1 MEIITF
7 TFYLDGEN
15 YFSVYSNA
23 SKGVKPEITDDSSL
37 TLQVAE
43 GSQEAFRI
51 LFNKYFD
58 RIYGVAYSLTKSPV
72 VAEDMT
78 QDIFLKIWVKREML
92 TGIQRFDA
100 FLFRVARNHILNEL
114 RNKVKEQ
121 EFTEYLI
128 NFFRET
134 GDNPQQHLIF
144 RELEKVVE
152 EALDKLPPQQ
162 RQIYKLSRE
171 DGLSQ
176 EEISAKLQIS
186 VNTIK
191 QHMNRALKFIR
202 HYYMCYYRIL
212 LLVLFQR
219 TIL

>member
-1 MEIITF
+1 M
-7 TFYLDGEN
+7 
-15 YFSVYSNA
+15 
-23 SKGVKPEITDDSSL
+23 
-37 TLQVAE
+37 VAE
-43 GSQEAFRI
+43 GSEEAFRT

-92 TGIQRFDA
+92 KDILRFDA

-134 GDNPQQHLIF
+134 ADNPQQHLIF

-152 EALDKLPPQQ
+152 EALEKLPPQQ

-176 EEISAKLQIS
+176 EEISEKLQIS

-202 HYYMCYYRIL
+202 HYHMSYYRTL

-219 TIL
+219 ILY

>member
-1 MEIITF
+1 
-7 TFYLDGEN
+7 
-15 YFSVYSNA
+15 
-23 SKGVKPEITDDSSL
+23 VKPEVTDDRQLSSM
-37 TLQVAE
+37 VAD
-43 GSQEAFRI
+43 GSEKAFRV
-51 LFNKYFD
+51 LFDKYFD

-92 TGIQRFDA
+92 KDILRFDA

-134 GDNPQQHLIF
+134 ADNPQQHLIF
-144 RELEKVVE
+144 SELEKVVE
-152 EALDKLPPQQ
+152 EALEKLPPQQ

-202 HYYMCYYRIL
+202 HYHMSYYRTL
-212 LLVLFQR
+212 LMFLF
-219 TIL
+219 

>member
-1 MEIITF
+1 
-7 TFYLDGEN
+7 
-15 YFSVYSNA
+15 
-23 SKGVKPEITDDSSL
+23 VKPETTDDRSL

-43 GSQEAFRI
+43 GSQEAFKI

-92 TGIQRFDA
+92 TTIQKFDA

-121 EFTEYLI
+121 EFTEYLV

-134 GDNPQQHLIF
+134 CDNPQQHLIF
-144 RELEKVVE
+144 LELEKVVE
-152 EALDKLPPQQ
+152 EAIEKLPPQQ

-171 DGLSQ
+171 EGLSQ

-202 HYYMCYYRIL
+202 HYYLCYYRIL
-212 LLVLFQR
+212 LIFLFHR
-219 TIL
+219 ILF